1 MRLEE
6 TAVNTFQNPQTH
18 HFDRSTRKGSKKG
31 CLHLQ
36 TEALSMI
43 QIKEEQYSQYVGMLY
58 WVALKMWPLCSS
70 TWRIKVGWWE
80 KGASA
85 QPTAKWKDEHSQLF
99 NFSSGFFYLVFLFP
113 FQPSYPIDNPNQHP
127 SCRGTKPP
135 WKQAGNS
142 DWPWQINYFML
153 RFSIHLWPLCPCTCT
168 LPITII
174 SLRKTGDVMSSMSD
188 PGDVKHT
195 L

>member
-1 MRLEE
+1 MCLTVWDGHRADGIRGVTQSSLTVLGWTYYLTSKTLRPVPKALQVSKKNQNYLSKGLEE

-18 HFDRSTRKGSKKG
+18 HCDRSTSKGSQKR

-85 QPTAKWKDEHSQLF
+85 QPAAKWRDEH
-99 NFSSGFFYLVFLFP
+99 
-113 FQPSYPIDNPNQHP
+113 
-127 SCRGTKPP
+127 T
-135 WKQAGNS
+135 
-142 DWPWQINYFML
+142 
-153 RFSIHLWPLCPCTCT
+153 
-168 LPITII
+168 
-174 SLRKTGDVMSSMSD
+174 
-188 PGDVKHT
+188 
-195 L
+195 